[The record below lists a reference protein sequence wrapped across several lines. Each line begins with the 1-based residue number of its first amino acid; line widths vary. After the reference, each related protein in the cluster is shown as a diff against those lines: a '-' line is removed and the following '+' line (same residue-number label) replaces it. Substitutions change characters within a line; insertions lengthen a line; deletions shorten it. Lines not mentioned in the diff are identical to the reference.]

1 MSPDQENL
9 PPTFSS
15 FSDSRLR
22 MQEAHTSGAPRASSS
37 AGLTSHRSRC
47 CKAPGEDHLATG
59 PATQSPNCVAGENVA
74 STPATHPSSQSPS
87 CCVACSPSPTAC
99 AASRRMPAHSC
110 STHAPE
116 EGSRRDHAAMIAAT
130 VLMAA
135 GAWCSS
141 VQALVEDFE
150 AFPGTLIAAVCTG
163 FGVWGGGIVVS
174 CCCTASA
181 KVGRTDGRRQSRR
194 NPGAHP
200 AKSEEVNRGN
210 QALQRVLDELK
221 KANKRGVQAIKK
233 YDYSLLHR
241 GYTETR
247 RSPRPVILAV
257 SPGNPPP
264 EMPGAG

>member
-1 MSPDQENL
+1 MWY
-9 PPTFSS
+9 
-15 FSDSRLR
+15 SDSRVR
-22 MQEAHTSGAPRASSS
+22 MQEAHTSGAQRASSS
-37 AGLTSHRSRC
+37 AGLTSHRSCC
-47 CKAPGEDHLATG
+47 CKTPGEDHPATG
-59 PATQSPNCVAGENVA
+59 PATQSPNCAAGGNVA

-99 AASRRMPAHSC
+99 AASRHMPAHSC
-110 STHAPE
+110 SRRAPE
-116 EGSRRDHAAMIAAT
+116 EGSRRDHSKAMIAVT

-181 KVGRTDGRRQSRR
+181 NFARVGHRQSRR

-200 AKSEEVNRGN
+200 AKSQEVNRGE

-241 GYTETR
+241 GRMKR
-247 RSPRPVILAV
+247 RQSPRPVILAV
-257 SPGNPPP
+257 SPGDPPP

>member
-1 MSPDQENL
+1 
-9 PPTFSS
+9 
-15 FSDSRLR
+15 
-22 MQEAHTSGAPRASSS
+22 MQ
-37 AGLTSHRSRC
+37 
-47 CKAPGEDHLATG
+47 
-59 PATQSPNCVAGENVA
+59 
-74 STPATHPSSQSPS
+74 
-87 CCVACSPSPTAC
+87 
-99 AASRRMPAHSC
+99 
-110 STHAPE
+110 
-116 EGSRRDHAAMIAAT
+116 AMIAVT

-174 CCCTASA
+174 CCFTAST
-181 KVGRTDGRRQSRR
+181 RTHFRFQSRR

-200 AKSEEVNRGN
+200 AKSQEVNRGE

-241 GYTETR
+241 GRMKR
-247 RSPRPVILAV
+247 RQSPRPVILAV
-257 SPGNPPP
+257 SPGDPPP